1 MHFLRKTKKTQSKT
15 LCSILAAS
23 IIFSSIVPTIVFAE
37 EDENIPEPTATSIVE
52 TTKEIVETTVEPT
65 ETTVDENVKSIPE
78 DETTPTTEVTKEI
91 EERTIEDSKATTTK

>member
-37 EDENIPEPTATSIVE
+37 EDENIPEPTAT
-52 TTKEIVETTVEPT
+52 P
-65 ETTVDENVKSIPE
+65 IPE
-78 DETTPTTEVTKEI
+78 PIETEPQTEYKTVTVKWNANDFDGNSYEG
-91 EERTIEDSKATTTK
+91 TIPGGFVECAGYSISKAK